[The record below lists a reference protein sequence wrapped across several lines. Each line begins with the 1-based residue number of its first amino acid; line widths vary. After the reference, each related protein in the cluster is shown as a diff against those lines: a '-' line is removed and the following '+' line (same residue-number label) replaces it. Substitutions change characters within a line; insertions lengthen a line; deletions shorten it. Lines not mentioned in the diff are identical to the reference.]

1 METVHRLFDD
11 ESKHERDALTKLV
24 HYEEMDWCS
33 EEWSRGGYCGVA
45 PPGLLTTVGSA
56 IWEPCNRI
64 HWAGTNSSLPSS
76 LTHPDSPNS
85 RTRNTTPLLGTETAM
100 EWPGYFEGACESAE
114 RVTTEI
120 LKAEQFGRGLTK
132 ANL

>member
-11 ESKHERDALTKLV
+11 ETKYERDALTKMV
-24 HYEEMDWCS
+24 HYEEMDWCN

-64 HWAGTNSSLPSS
+64 HWAGNNSSLPSS
-76 LTHPDSPNS
+76 PSVTQTPQLTHTQHNPSLRNRNS
-85 RTRNTTPLLGTETAM
+85 DGMARI
-100 EWPGYFEGACESAE
+100 F
-114 RVTTEI
+114 
-120 LKAEQFGRGLTK
+120 
-132 ANL
+132 